1 MIGVDTNVLVRALV
15 DVDDPQHK
23 PATEFL
29 DSLTEKSPG
38 FITQVTLIEFYWVVH
53 RALGIDR
60 SSTLKVIRALLETP
74 TLEFDDGEGV
84 VRALVLAESGADF
97 ADALIDAAM
106 LMYGVRETV
115 TFDRGAASRLGWRL
129 L

>member
-1 MIGVDTNVLVRALV
+1 MIGIDTNVLVRALV
-15 DVDDPQHK
+15 DVDDPQHG
-23 PATEFL
+23 PATELL
-29 DSLTEKSPG
+29 DSLTEKVPG
-38 FITQVTLIEFYWVVH
+38 FITQVTLVEFYWVVH

-60 SSTLKVIRALLETP
+60 ASALKVIRALVETP

-97 ADALIDAAM
+97 ADALIDATM
-106 LMYGVRETV
+106 SMYGIRETV
-115 TFDRGAASRLGWRL
+115 TFDKGAAGRLGWRL